1 MTSSAAIS
9 SMHVMMRGPMRF
21 TAGAKRSSGLFLFA
35 SYNGEFLFRCAVG
48 SLVNTDRLAGWR
60 NAVETSSKQL
70 TRHFLCDDHF

>member
-48 SLVNTDRLAGWR
+48 SLVNTDRLAGVAKR
-60 NAVETSSKQL
+60 CRDIQQAAYASFPL
-70 TRHFLCDDHF
+70 